1 VRSEWI
7 SNEEIGHIL
16 FALTTP
22 NRLACEVSLA
32 TGLRIND
39 CLNLKTEQVRKQ
51 RFTVREQ
58 KTGKTKSVRLPSAL
72 QREILSQAGTV
83 YAFEGRTDG
92 RKPRTRQAVFKDLQ
106 RANKA
111 FRLFVHI
118 SPHTLR
124 KIYAVE
130 EFKKDGDLQR
140 VKKLLNH
147 SDEAVTMI
155 YALADQLRARRGNFK
170 KIPPS

>member
-1 VRSEWI
+1 MRSQWI
-7 SNEEIGHIL
+7 NTDEIGHIL
-16 FALTTP
+16 YALTTP
-22 NRLACEVSLA
+22 NRLVCEVSLS

-58 KTGKTKSVRLPSAL
+58 KTGKSKSVRLPTGL
-72 QREILSQAGTV
+72 QREILAQAGTI
-83 YAFEGRTDG
+83 YAFEGRLNG

-106 RANKA
+106 RASRV
-111 FRLFVHI
+111 FRLSVHI
-118 SPHTLR
+118 SPHSLR

-130 EFKKDGDLQR
+130 EYKKDSDLKRVQR
-140 VKKLLNH
+140 LLNH

-155 YALADQLRARRGNFK
+155 YALADQLRSHKGK
-170 KIPPS
+170 PLPPS